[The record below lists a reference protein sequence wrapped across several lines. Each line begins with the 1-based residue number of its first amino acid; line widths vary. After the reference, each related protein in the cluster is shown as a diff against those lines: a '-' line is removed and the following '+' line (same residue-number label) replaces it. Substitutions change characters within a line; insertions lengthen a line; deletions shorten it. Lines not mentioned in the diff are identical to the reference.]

1 LSIFGS
7 ISIKRLL
14 GAELPEKER
23 REVLEEL
30 FVFGK
35 ENQRPFLKRMAVL
48 LVVSTIIACC
58 GLLSDSAAVVIGAML
73 IAPMMRPVMTT
84 AAAITLGWSKAFY
97 QFIVLTACM
106 AIGAVLIALAFAWI
120 SPDLVEMPGQVL
132 ARTKPTFFDLIIALA
147 AGAGGAYTMT
157 RKESSAIPGV
167 AMAVALLPP
176 LASCGILL
184 VFHEE
189 ALALKSLILFATNFV
204 AMVLAGALM
213 FMAVGISPKEQR
225 EKHGKRIRNY
235 LIIFGFLV
243 LSISVPLYF
252 YSTEVWYDAT
262 YLANQS
268 EELQSWLEGNQLYI
282 DDVQIDLEGNILY
295 RKLIGPDPP
304 LNVELLH
311 NEIEK
316 MRIKKHAKSSP
327 FSIKVLWTKTANFSW
342 PPGLSLKEDVRQ
354 LKEDHSQ
361 KILGVKW
368 QWIGTQYADG
378 DWLRPLNAE
387 KYFILKT
394 GRNLFDV
401 FTNCA
406 KGTGSLA
413 LAQEE
418 VSIKLEMAVDTSC
431 ETIKT
436 DERFIADLN
445 RSINISVDEDHLSLL
460 LHNDNGVMHFEK
472 MKPER

>member
-1 LSIFGS
+1 MSILRS
-7 ISIKRLL
+7 ISIKSLL
-14 GAELPEKER
+14 STQLPEKER
-23 REVLEEL
+23 REVLDEL

-35 ENQRPFLKRMAVL
+35 ENQRPFLKRMTVL
-48 LVVSTIIACC
+48 LIVSTIIACC

-73 IAPMMRPVMTT
+73 VAPMMRPVMTT

-97 QFIVLTACM
+97 QFIALTACM

-189 ALALKSLILFATNFV
+189 ALALKAFILFATNFV

-225 EKHGKRIRNY
+225 KKHGKRIRNY
-235 LIIFGFLV
+235 LILFGFLV

-252 YSTEVWYDAT
+252 YSNEVWYDAT

-268 EELQSWLEGNQLYI
+268 EELKSWLKENQLYI
-282 DDVQIDLEGNILY
+282 DDVRIDYERNILY
-295 RKLIGPDPP
+295 LKLFGPDPP
-304 LNVELLH
+304 LNIELLH

-316 MRIKKHAKSSP
+316 MRIEEHGKSSP
-327 FSIKVLWTKTANFSW
+327 FSIEVLWTKTGNFSW
-342 PPGLSLKEDVRQ
+342 PPHLSLKKDVRQ
-354 LKEDHSQ
+354 LKEDHSK
-361 KILGVKW
+361 KILEANW

-394 GRNLFDV
+394 DKNLFDV
-401 FTNCA
+401 YTNCA
-406 KGTGSLA
+406 KGTGSIE

-418 VSIKLEMAVDTSC
+418 VSIKLEMTVEASC
-431 ETIKT
+431 ETIKI

-445 RSINISVDEDHLSLL
+445 NAINISLDDDHLSLL
-460 LHNDNGVMHFEK
+460 LHNDNGVIHFEK

>member
-1 LSIFGS
+1 MSIFGNL
-7 ISIKRLL
+7 SIKNLL
-14 GAELPEKER
+14 STPLPEEER

-48 LVVSTIIACC
+48 LIVSTIIACC

-73 IAPMMRPVMTT
+73 VAPMMRPVMAA
-84 AAAITLGWSKAFY
+84 AAAITLGWSKTFY
-97 QFIVLTACM
+97 QFLLLTACM
-106 AIGAVLIALAFAWI
+106 AIGAVLIALAFASI
-120 SPDLVEMPGQVL
+120 SPDLVEVPGQVL

-184 VFHEE
+184 VFREE
-189 ALALKSLILFATNFV
+189 GLALKALILFATNFV

-213 FMAVGISPKEQR
+213 FMAVGVSPKEQR
-225 EKHGKRIRNY
+225 KMHGKRIRNY
-235 LIIFGFLV
+235 IIIFGLLV

-262 YLANQS
+262 YLADQS
-268 EELQSWLEGNQLYI
+268 EELQSWLKENQLYI
-282 DDVQIDLEGNILY
+282 DDVRIDYERNILY
-295 RKLIGPDPP
+295 LKLFGPDPP

-311 NEIEK
+311 NEIEQV
-316 MRIKKHAKSSP
+316 RIKKHGISTP
-327 FSIKVLWTKTANFSW
+327 FSIEVLWTKTANFSW
-342 PPGLSLKEDVRQ
+342 PPHLSLKKDVRQ
-354 LKEDHSQ
+354 LQQDYTQ
-361 KILGVKW
+361 QFRGAKW

-378 DWLRPLNAE
+378 DWLRPLKAE
-387 KYFILKT
+387 KYFIMKA
-394 GRNLFDV
+394 GRNSFDV
-401 FTNCA
+401 FTNCGE
-406 KGTGSLA
+406 GTGSVELV
-413 LAQEE
+413 QED
-418 VSIKLEMAVDTSC
+418 VSIKLDMSVDAGC
-431 ETIKT
+431 KTIKV

-445 RSINISVDEDHLSLL
+445 NVINISLDDGHLSLL
-460 LHNDNGVMHFEK
+460 LNNDNGVIHFER
-472 MKPER
+472 MKSE